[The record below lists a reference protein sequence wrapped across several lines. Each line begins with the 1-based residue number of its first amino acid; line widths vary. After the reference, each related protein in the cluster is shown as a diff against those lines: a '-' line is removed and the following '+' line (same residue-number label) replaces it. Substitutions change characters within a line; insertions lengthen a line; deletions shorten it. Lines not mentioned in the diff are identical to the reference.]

1 MKDNMLILAQ
11 DQYYSMD
18 CYKTK
23 LNNNVLVVGTSG
35 AGKTRSIVE
44 PNLMMATGSYVI
56 SDPKGNLYKK
66 YKDYLHAKGYKV
78 RKLDFTDP
86 EHSAHYNFFRYI
98 HTTQDI
104 VKMAHMMIY
113 QEKGV
118 KTVDPFWDQAAQLL
132 VQACIAYLV
141 EVGTEKDKNFE
152 NLMRL
157 IDACEIDENDPGWKT
172 PLDLLMDDL
181 YSTNNSSYAVKTY
194 KKFRVAA
201 GKTLKSI
208 LISVNARLGLFD
220 VPEIDAMLE
229 TDTINIKS
237 IGDKKTALF
246 VVVSDTDRSLDG
258 LANIFFTQAMNEL
271 CRYADKECKD
281 NRLPVP
287 TRFILDDFATNVRIN
302 EFPRMISSIRSRGIS
317 TMLMIQA
324 EAQLQEAYEF
334 DGKTIIG
341 NCDTY
346 VYLGGNDVETAKAVA
361 ERCDV
366 PVKKVLNMPVGTC
379 WIFRRGQMPIY
390 SKIVDFDAF
399 KKHRE
404 TSIIDIDERCI

>member
-1 MKDNMLILAQ
+1 
-11 DQYYSMD
+11 
-18 CYKTK
+18 
-23 LNNNVLVVGTSG
+23 
-35 AGKTRSIVE
+35 
-44 PNLMMATGSYVI
+44 
-56 SDPKGNLYKK
+56 
-66 YKDYLHAKGYKV
+66 
-78 RKLDFTDP
+78 
-86 EHSAHYNFFRYI
+86 
-98 HTTQDI
+98 
-104 VKMAHMMIY
+104 
-113 QEKGV
+113 
-118 KTVDPFWDQAAQLL
+118 
-132 VQACIAYLV
+132 
-141 EVGTEKDKNFE
+141 
-152 NLMRL
+152 
-157 IDACEIDENDPGWKT
+157 
-172 PLDLLMDDL
+172 MDDL

-404 TSIIDIDERCI
+404 TSIIDTDERCI